1 MKIIIISNSEPLEDE
16 ARTLTKLFENGL
28 ETLHLRKP
36 KYSTRQLRKLIQ
48 AIPEH
53 FHNRIVIH
61 SHHNLSRKFKLK
73 GIHMTKSHKRRR
85 FWKWLNEKILKL
97 KNPDAF
103 ITTSHSRISSLFE
116 EEEKYD
122 YIFLSPVFDSLSGKY
137 QSGFTEHS
145 LRSAL
150 SKTDFKVIAR
160 GGVDI
165 NCIEKAKDI
174 GFEGIALYTS
184 TWKKP
189 NPVKEFNEIIE
200 RCQQLG
206 IKIE

>member
-1 MKIIIISNSEPLEDE
+1 MKIIVISNSEPLEDE
-16 ARTLTKLFENGL
+16 GRILTKLFENGL

-36 KYSTRQLRKLIQ
+36 KYSTRQLRKLI
-48 AIPEH
+48 ASIPDH
-53 FHNRIVIH
+53 FHDRIIIH

-73 GIHMTKSHKRRR
+73 GIHMTKSHKRRP
-85 FWKWLNEKILKL
+85 FWKWLNEKILKI
-97 KNPDAF
+97 KNPNAL

-137 QSGFTEHS
+137 QSGFTEHG
-145 LRSAL
+145 LRSAI
-150 SKTDFKVIAR
+150 SKTEFKVIAR

-184 TWKKP
+184 IWKKP
-189 NPVKEFNEIIE
+189 DPVKEFNEIVE
-200 RCQQLG
+200 RCKQLG
-206 IKIE
+206 IKVE